1 MTTHEFSLFVEGA
14 DLTAASTLQGLH
26 CAGYTHPAAAAHDGV
41 RALVFSRRAE
51 RLVDAVCAVVAETEQ
66 IPGLSI
72 AREARGGAVAVFDPA
87 SMALAAALSVT
98 APAEPPVAEGQRP
111 RRTARRSQHTDAIAS

>member
-1 MTTHEFSLFVEGA
+1 MTTHEFSLFVQGA
-14 DLTAASTLQGLH
+14 DLTVASTVQGLQ
-26 CAGYTHPAAAAHDGV
+26 CAGYTHPAAAGHDGV

-51 RLVDAVCAVVAETEQ
+51 RLADAVCAVVAETEQ

-87 SMALAAALSVT
+87 SMALAAALTVT
-98 APAEPPVAEGQRP
+98 APAEPPVAKGQRP
-111 RRTARRSQHTDAIAS
+111 RQAARRSQHTDAIAS